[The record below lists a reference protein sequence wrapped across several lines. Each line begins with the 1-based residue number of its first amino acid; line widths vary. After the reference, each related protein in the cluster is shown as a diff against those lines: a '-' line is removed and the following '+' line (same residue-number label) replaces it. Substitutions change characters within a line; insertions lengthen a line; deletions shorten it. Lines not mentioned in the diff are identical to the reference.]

1 MEFAEKGIKT
11 GKFECLESDTEI
23 SPQDADYEGLEC
35 RWNKV
40 PSKHGETIAVIIK
53 AIGDNDQATSSIYQS
68 ILEKLDT
75 LYGRDEKCRPV
86 HSSGLR
92 MTYNKELLSHET
104 RIRTAGLQ
112 PENKQA
118 YYKEMRWR
126 NLLGWFLMAF
136 KIKAN
141 KVSWGDYKKDLVTN
155 TDFKKFDGTLR
166 QVISGTSQ

>member
-1 MEFAEKGIKT
+1 
-11 GKFECLESDTEI
+11 
-23 SPQDADYEGLEC
+23 
-35 RWNKV
+35 
-40 PSKHGETIAVIIK
+40 
-53 AIGDNDQATSSIYQS
+53 
-68 ILEKLDT
+68 
-75 LYGRDEKCRPV
+75 
-86 HSSGLR
+86 